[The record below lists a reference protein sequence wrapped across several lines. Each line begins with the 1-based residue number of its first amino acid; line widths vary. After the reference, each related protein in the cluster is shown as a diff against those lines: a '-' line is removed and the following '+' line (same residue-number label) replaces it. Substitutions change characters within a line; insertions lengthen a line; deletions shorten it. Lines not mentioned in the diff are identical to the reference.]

1 MTILFN
7 LVKDNIMIENIMFFS
22 FGCLLGLIGM
32 TLQWFVYNKDME
44 DIADY
49 HSRREKTMGTVI
61 EKLNREIATLK
72 QELKRKTY

>member
-7 LVKDNIMIENIMFFS
+7 LVKDM
-22 FGCLLGLIGM
+22 LGLIGM